1 MNEQPF
7 STQRL
12 NRRYFL
18 THSALAT
25 ASIAMPWIA
34 RAQQPEKPF
43 RFPRCR
49 IVPHAEHQTA
59 FELAGKETARWHFP
73 ADYPRP
79 FFYPFNGPSGATL
92 TRMGHPG
99 APNHDHHQSIWF
111 AHNDVNGTTFWA
123 NKKDGGIIR
132 QKDWLCYEDR
142 DEHAIMAVSLG
153 WFAGEPQREV
163 MEQTLIAIGRP
174 GEKGEHTLELQ
185 STFRAVKEPVNLGKT
200 NFGFLAVRMAK
211 TISAFFGGGKISDS
225 EGRVGEPDIFGKQAM
240 WMDYS
245 GPVAEGVVEGIT
257 YFDHPTNPRSPT
269 HWHVRSDG
277 WMGAALC
284 LNEGFTIAPDAPLR
298 LRYHL
303 HAHRGDVDK
312 QRAAKVL
319 AEFKQFPLLEVV
331 KGSVPHRQF
340 ETRAVG
346 DNK

>member
-1 MNEQPF
+1 MN
-7 STQRL
+7 TT
-12 NRRYFL
+12 RRHFIGSIIG
-18 THSALAT
+18 SAAAL
-25 ASIAMPWIA
+25 PL
-34 RAQQPEKPF
+34 RAQQPAKPF

-59 FELAGKETARWHFP
+59 FELNGRETTRWHFP
-73 ADYPRP
+73 TDYPRP

-111 AHNDVNGTTFWA
+111 AHNSVAGSSFWA
-123 NKKDGGIIR
+123 NSGDGRIR
-132 QKDWLCYEDR
+132 QREWLCYEDG
-142 DEHAIMAVSLG
+142 DEHAIMAVRLG
-153 WFAGEPQREV
+153 WFGGKPERELL
-163 MEQTLIAIGRP
+163 EQTLIAINRP
-174 GEKGEHTLELQ
+174 CEKGEHTLELQ
-185 STFRAVKEPVNLGKT
+185 STFRALKEPVTLGKT
-200 NFGFLAVRMAK
+200 NFGFLAVRVAK
-211 TISAFFGGGKISDS
+211 SVSAFFGGGKISDS

-245 GPVAEGVVEGIT
+245 GPVVEGVTEGIT
-257 YFDHPTNPRSPT
+257 YFDHPSNPRSPT

-284 LNEGFTIAPDAPLR
+284 LNEGLTIAPDAPLK
-298 LRYHL
+298 LRYLL

-312 QRAAKVL
+312 QRAAQML

-340 ETRAVG
+340 ETRVVG
-346 DNK
+346 GSK